1 MSYPV
6 SNVNILTETFESL
19 IIRQNVLA
27 WLTTNDVL
35 TANATGAETGN
46 STTSKTGRLYGMF
59 MANNIVAQDS
69 LRGGNTSTSG
79 TLTVTSNV
87 DVYVAAAAASIL
99 RLGNSTSVS
108 VINSVGASFSN
119 NASNTNITGASVLM
133 QTNTVVNTIANST
146 TITISNGAVN
156 SQMTSIG
163 FVAGNVAANQT
174 TLVVGANVVANTT
187 SLFIGNSTV
196 NTVSNNNGMVASN
209 STFVTTVS
217 RSGVYSNGVL
227 AITGQANVANSLGV
241 VGAVAFSN
249 TLAVTGGTTLS
260 NNITVAGQANINNNL
275 NVTGNVSVNSDLI
288 VKSDLT
294 VQVSANSD
302 IGTDIVNNL
311 LVYRFAKADF
321 STAKLLVQVK
331 KGTNTQISE
340 IILAHNNSAA
350 EITVYGTVSSPP
362 STSSS
367 PLLATFTA
375 NLNNANVELFILQT
389 QSSSAVK
396 VIADLIK

>member
-1 MSYPV
+1 
-6 SNVNILTETFESL
+6 
-19 IIRQNVLA
+19 
-27 WLTTNDVL
+27 
-35 TANATGAETGN
+35 
-46 STTSKTGRLYGMF
+46 
-59 MANNIVAQDS
+59 
-69 LRGGNTSTSG
+69 
-79 TLTVTSNV
+79 
-87 DVYVAAAAASIL
+87 
-99 RLGNSTSVS
+99 
-108 VINSVGASFSN
+108 
-119 NASNTNITGASVLM
+119 
-133 QTNTVVNTIANST
+133 
-146 TITISNGAVN
+146 
-156 SQMTSIG
+156 
-163 FVAGNVAANQT
+163 
-174 TLVVGANVVANTT
+174 
-187 SLFIGNSTV
+187 LFIGNSTV